1 MKILMGKKATQ
12 DYLNKIRTNSYSS
25 ISSDGNGY
33 FSKTY
38 ELEQY
43 IGKIIELTKKKGDD
57 FLVEISSKIDGVPF
71 GGIKVQ
77 KNILDESVSQISNKE
92 KEVILNTIERVK
104 LFQSKTLS
112 KSWFDEEKGYGEYV
126 RPIES
131 VGCYIPSGSAPLIS
145 TIIMTVVP
153 AKIAGV
159 KRIAVSSPTPGNQN
173 PNKYLLATAKLCGVD
188 EFYTYGGP
196 QAITA
201 MAYGTET
208 IPRVDL
214 ICGPGNIFVMNAKKQ
229 VYGDVG
235 VDGIFGPTETLIIC
249 DQSSNID
256 FVVSDLMAQAEH
268 DVLALPIVITNQMDL
283 ANSINSLYLEK
294 LSSLDRKDIIKKSME
309 RGFISIIN
317 EEEEMVEV
325 ANLIAAEHTTIPSEN
340 LIHLSKK
347 INSSGSLFLGEIS
360 SEVLA
365 DYVAGPSHVMP
376 TNGSARY
383 SSSLSTRTFTKNI
396 PVLSI
401 DKEEFDKICED
412 GELLASL
419 ESLDAHKNALTVRK
433 NFFTGEL
440 NEY

>member
-92 KEVILNTIERVK
+92 KKVILNTIERVK

-208 IPRVDL
+208 VPRVDL

-249 DQSSNID
+249 DKSSNID

-283 ANSINSLYLEK
+283 ANSINNLYLEK

-433 NFFTGEL
+433 NFFTGE
-440 NEY
+440 

>member
-57 FLVEISSKIDGVPF
+57 FLVEISSKIDGLPF

-92 KEVILNTIERVK
+92 KKVILNTIERVK

-145 TIIMTVVP
+145 TIIMTAVP

-208 IPRVDL
+208 VPRVDL

-283 ANSINSLYLEK
+283 ANSINNLYLKK

-433 NFFTGEL
+433 NFFTGE
-440 NEY
+440 

>member
-1 MKILMGKKATQ
+1 MKILMGKKATKH
-12 DYLNKIRTNSYSS
+12 YLNKIRTNSYSGITS
-25 ISSDGNGY
+25 NGNGY

-38 ELEQY
+38 KLEEY
-43 IGKIIELTKKKGDD
+43 VSKIIELTKEKGDD

-71 GGIKVQ
+71 GGIKIQ
-77 KNILDESVSQISNKE
+77 KNILDESVSQISDKE
-92 KEVILNTIERVK
+92 KKVILNTIERVK

-145 TIIMTVVP
+145 TIIMTAVP

-208 IPRVDL
+208 VPKVDL

-249 DQSSNID
+249 DKSSNID

-268 DVLALPIVITNQMDL
+268 DVLALPIVITNQIDL
-283 ANSINSLYLEK
+283 ANSINNLYLEK
-294 LSSLDRKDIIKKSME
+294 LSFLDRKDIIKKSME
-309 RGFISIIN
+309 RGFISIID

-433 NFFTGEL
+433 NFFTE
-440 NEY
+440 E

>member
-71 GGIKVQ
+71 GGIKVR
-77 KNILDESVSQISNKE
+77 KNILDESVSQISKKE

-256 FVVSDLMAQAEH
+256 FIVSDLMAQAEH

-283 ANSINSLYLEK
+283 ANSINNLYLKK

-433 NFFTGEL
+433 NFFTGE
-440 NEY
+440 

>member
-57 FLVEISSKIDGVPF
+57 FLVEISSKIDGLPF

-92 KEVILNTIERVK
+92 KKVILNTIERVK

-208 IPRVDL
+208 VPRVDL

-283 ANSINSLYLEK
+283 ANSINNLYLKK

-433 NFFTGEL
+433 NFFTGE
-440 NEY
+440 

>member
-57 FLVEISSKIDGVPF
+57 FLVEISSKIDGVQF
-71 GGIKVQ
+71 GGIKVR
-77 KNILDESVSQISNKE
+77 KNILDESVSQISKKE

-104 LFQSKTLS
+104 LFQSKTLT

-256 FVVSDLMAQAEH
+256 FIVSDLMAQAEH

-433 NFFTGEL
+433 NFFTGE
-440 NEY
+440 

>member
-71 GGIKVQ
+71 GGIKVR
-77 KNILDESVSQISNKE
+77 KNILDESVSQISKKE

-283 ANSINSLYLEK
+283 ANSINNLYLEK

-433 NFFTGEL
+433 NFFTGE
-440 NEY
+440 

>member
-1 MKILMGKKATQ
+1 MKILMGKKATKH
-12 DYLNKIRTNSYSS
+12 YLNKIRTNSYSGITS
-25 ISSDGNGY
+25 NGNGY

-38 ELEQY
+38 KLEQY

-57 FLVEISSKIDGVPF
+57 FLVEISSKIDGIPF

-77 KNILDESVSQISNKE
+77 KNILDESVSQISDKE
-92 KEVILNTIERVK
+92 KKVILNTIERVK

-145 TIIMTVVP
+145 TIIMTAVP

-208 IPRVDL
+208 VPRVDL

-268 DVLALPIVITNQMDL
+268 DVLALPIVITNQIDL
-283 ANSINSLYLEK
+283 ANSINNLYLEK

-433 NFFTGEL
+433 NFFTGE
-440 NEY
+440 

>member
-12 DYLNKIRTNSYSS
+12 DYLTKIRTNSYSS

-38 ELEQY
+38 KLEQY

-57 FLVEISSKIDGVPF
+57 FLVEISSKIDGIPF

-77 KNILDESVSQISNKE
+77 KNILDESVSQISDKE
-92 KEVILNTIERVK
+92 KKVILNTIERVK

-145 TIIMTVVP
+145 TIIMTAVP

-208 IPRVDL
+208 VPRVDL

-268 DVLALPIVITNQMDL
+268 DVLALPIVITNQIDL
-283 ANSINSLYLEK
+283 ANSINNLYLEK

-433 NFFTGEL
+433 NFFTGE
-440 NEY
+440 

>member
-1 MKILMGKKATQ
+1 VKILIGKKATQ

-77 KNILDESVSQISNKE
+77 KNILDESVSLISNKE
-92 KEVILNTIERVK
+92 KKVILNTIERVK

-145 TIIMTVVP
+145 TIIMTAVP

-208 IPRVDL
+208 VPRVDL

-283 ANSINSLYLEK
+283 ANSINNLYLKK

-433 NFFTGEL
+433 NFFTGE
-440 NEY
+440 

>member
-92 KEVILNTIERVK
+92 KKVILNTIERVK

-208 IPRVDL
+208 VPKVDL

-283 ANSINSLYLEK
+283 ANSINNLYLEK

-419 ESLDAHKNALTVRK
+419 ESLEAHKNALTVRK
-433 NFFTGEL
+433 NFFTGE
-440 NEY
+440 

>member
-1 MKILMGKKATQ
+1 
-12 DYLNKIRTNSYSS
+12 
-25 ISSDGNGY
+25 
-33 FSKTY
+33 
-38 ELEQY
+38 
-43 IGKIIELTKKKGDD
+43 
-57 FLVEISSKIDGVPF
+57 
-71 GGIKVQ
+71 
-77 KNILDESVSQISNKE
+77 
-92 KEVILNTIERVK
+92 
-104 LFQSKTLS
+104 
-112 KSWFDEEKGYGEYV
+112 
-126 RPIES
+126 
-131 VGCYIPSGSAPLIS
+131 
-145 TIIMTVVP
+145 
-153 AKIAGV
+153 
-159 KRIAVSSPTPGNQN
+159 
-173 PNKYLLATAKLCGVD
+173 
-188 EFYTYGGP
+188 
-196 QAITA
+196 
-201 MAYGTET
+201 
-208 IPRVDL
+208 
-214 ICGPGNIFVMNAKKQ
+214 MNAKKQ

-283 ANSINSLYLEK
+283 ANSINNLYLKK

-433 NFFTGEL
+433 NFFTGE
-440 NEY
+440 

>member
-1 MKILMGKKATQ
+1 M
-12 DYLNKIRTNSYSS
+12 
-25 ISSDGNGY
+25 
-33 FSKTY
+33 
-38 ELEQY
+38 
-43 IGKIIELTKKKGDD
+43 
-57 FLVEISSKIDGVPF
+57 
-71 GGIKVQ
+71 
-77 KNILDESVSQISNKE
+77 SQISKKE

-159 KRIAVSSPTPGNQN
+159 KRIAVSSPTLGNQN

-256 FVVSDLMAQAEH
+256 FIVSDLMAQAEH

-433 NFFTGEL
+433 NFFTGE
-440 NEY
+440 

>member
-57 FLVEISSKIDGVPF
+57 FLVEISSKIDGIPF

-92 KEVILNTIERVK
+92 KKVILNTIERVK

-433 NFFTGEL
+433 NFFTGE
-440 NEY
+440 

>member
-38 ELEQY
+38 KLEQY

-57 FLVEISSKIDGVPF
+57 FLVEISSKIDGIPF

-77 KNILDESVSQISNKE
+77 KNILDESVSLISNKE
-92 KEVILNTIERVK
+92 KKVILNTIERVK

-145 TIIMTVVP
+145 TIIMTAVP

-208 IPRVDL
+208 VPRVDL

-268 DVLALPIVITNQMDL
+268 DVLALPIVITNQIDL
-283 ANSINSLYLEK
+283 ANSINNLYLEK

-433 NFFTGEL
+433 NFFTGE
-440 NEY
+440 

>member
-57 FLVEISSKIDGVPF
+57 FLVEISSKIDGVSF

-92 KEVILNTIERVK
+92 KKVILNTIERVK

-208 IPRVDL
+208 VPRVDL

-249 DQSSNID
+249 DKSSNID

-283 ANSINSLYLEK
+283 ANSINNLYLEK

-433 NFFTGEL
+433 NFFTGE
-440 NEY
+440 

>member
-38 ELEQY
+38 KLEQY

-57 FLVEISSKIDGVPF
+57 FLVEISSKIDGIPF

-77 KNILDESVSQISNKE
+77 KNILDESVSLISNKE
-92 KEVILNTIERVK
+92 KKVILNTIERVK

-145 TIIMTVVP
+145 TIIMTAVP

-208 IPRVDL
+208 VPRVDL

-283 ANSINSLYLEK
+283 ANSINNLYLKK

-433 NFFTGEL
+433 NFFTGE
-440 NEY
+440 

>member
-38 ELEQY
+38 KLEQY

-57 FLVEISSKIDGVPF
+57 FLVEISSKIDGIPF

-77 KNILDESVSQISNKE
+77 KNILDESVSQISDKE
-92 KEVILNTIERVK
+92 KKVILNTIERVK

-145 TIIMTVVP
+145 TIIMTAVP

-208 IPRVDL
+208 VPRVDL

-268 DVLALPIVITNQMDL
+268 DENAQAILITT
-283 ANSINSLYLEK
+283 
-294 LSSLDRKDIIKKSME
+294 KKSFLRDVE
-309 RGFISIIN
+309 KELSVLVEDQPRSEIILKSLRN
-317 EEEEMVEV
+317 HG
-325 ANLIAAEHTTIPSEN
+325 ALIQARDLGEAFEIVNYIAPEHLELSMQNPRE
-340 LIHLSKK
+340 HLPRIKHAGA
-347 INSSGSLFLGEIS
+347 IFLGKYTPES
-360 SEVLA
+360 FG
-365 DYVAGPSHVMP
+365 DYCAGPNHVLP
-376 TNGSARY
+376 TSGSARFASPLGVY
-383 SSSLSTRTFTKNI
+383 DFQKRT
-396 PVLSI
+396 SI
-401 DKEEFDKICED
+401 IECNAE
-412 GELLASL
+412 
-419 ESLDAHKNALTVRK
+419 NALEIGSVAFNIANAEGLTAHARSAIMRTNSK
-433 NFFTGEL
+433 
-440 NEY
+440 

>member
-71 GGIKVQ
+71 GGIKVR
-77 KNILDESVSQISNKE
+77 KNILDESVSQISKKE

-159 KRIAVSSPTPGNQN
+159 KRIAVSSPTLGNQN

-283 ANSINSLYLEK
+283 ANSINSLYLKK

-433 NFFTGEL
+433 NFFSGE
-440 NEY
+440 

>member
-1 MKILMGKKATQ
+1 MKILIGKKATQ

-57 FLVEISSKIDGVPF
+57 FLVEISSKIDGIPF

-77 KNILDESVSQISNKE
+77 KNILDESVSQISDKE
-92 KEVILNTIERVK
+92 KKVILNTIERVK

-145 TIIMTVVP
+145 TIIMTAVP

-208 IPRVDL
+208 VPRVDL

-268 DVLALPIVITNQMDL
+268 DVLALPIVITNQIDL
-283 ANSINSLYLEK
+283 ANSINNLYLEK

-433 NFFTGEL
+433 NFFTGE
-440 NEY
+440 

>member
-57 FLVEISSKIDGVPF
+57 FLVEISSKIDGVSF

-92 KEVILNTIERVK
+92 KKVILNTIERVK

-208 IPRVDL
+208 VPRVDL

-283 ANSINSLYLEK
+283 ANSINNLYLEK

-433 NFFTGEL
+433 NFFTGE
-440 NEY
+440 

>member
-71 GGIKVQ
+71 GGIKVR
-77 KNILDESVSQISNKE
+77 KNILDESVSQISKKE

-159 KRIAVSSPTPGNQN
+159 KRIAVSSPTLGNQN

-433 NFFTGEL
+433 NFFTGE
-440 NEY
+440 

>member
-92 KEVILNTIERVK
+92 KKVILNTIERVK

-208 IPRVDL
+208 VPRVDL

-249 DQSSNID
+249 DKSSNID

-283 ANSINSLYLEK
+283 ANSINNLYLKK

-433 NFFTGEL
+433 NFFTGE
-440 NEY
+440 

>member
-12 DYLNKIRTNSYSS
+12 DYLNKIRTNSYSN

-71 GGIKVQ
+71 GGIKVR
-77 KNILDESVSQISNKE
+77 KNILDESVSQISKKE

-283 ANSINSLYLEK
+283 ANSINSLYLKK

-419 ESLDAHKNALTVRK
+419 ESLDAHKNALTIRK
-433 NFFTGEL
+433 NFFTGE
-440 NEY
+440 

>member
-38 ELEQY
+38 KLEQY

-77 KNILDESVSQISNKE
+77 KNILDESVSLISNKE
-92 KEVILNTIERVK
+92 KKVILNTIERVK

-145 TIIMTVVP
+145 TIIMTAVP

-208 IPRVDL
+208 VPRVDL

-283 ANSINSLYLEK
+283 ANSINNLYLKK

-433 NFFTGEL
+433 NFFTGE
-440 NEY
+440 

>member
-1 MKILMGKKATQ
+1 MKILIGKKATQ

-38 ELEQY
+38 KLEQY

-57 FLVEISSKIDGVPF
+57 FLVEISSKIDGIPF

-77 KNILDESVSQISNKE
+77 KNILDESVSQISDKE
-92 KEVILNTIERVK
+92 KKVILNTIERVK

-145 TIIMTVVP
+145 TIIMTAVP

-208 IPRVDL
+208 VPRVDL

-268 DVLALPIVITNQMDL
+268 DVLALPIVITNQIDL
-283 ANSINSLYLEK
+283 ANSINNLYLEK

-433 NFFTGEL
+433 NFFTGE
-440 NEY
+440 

>member
-77 KNILDESVSQISNKE
+77 KNILDESVSLISNKE
-92 KEVILNTIERVK
+92 KKVILNTIERVK

-145 TIIMTVVP
+145 TIIMTAVP

-208 IPRVDL
+208 VPRVDL

-268 DVLALPIVITNQMDL
+268 DVLALPIVITNQIDL
-283 ANSINSLYLEK
+283 ANSINNLYLEK

-433 NFFTGEL
+433 NFFTGE
-440 NEY
+440 

>member
-57 FLVEISSKIDGVPF
+57 FLVEISSKIDGIPF

-77 KNILDESVSQISNKE
+77 KNILDESVSQISDKE
-92 KEVILNTIERVK
+92 KKVILNTIERVK

-145 TIIMTVVP
+145 TIIMTAVP

-208 IPRVDL
+208 VPRVDL

-268 DVLALPIVITNQMDL
+268 DVLALPIVITNQIDL
-283 ANSINSLYLEK
+283 ANSINNLYLEK

-419 ESLDAHKNALTVRK
+419 ESLDAHKNALTIRK
-433 NFFTGEL
+433 NFFTGE
-440 NEY
+440 

>member
-57 FLVEISSKIDGVPF
+57 FLVEISSKIDGVSF

-92 KEVILNTIERVK
+92 KKVILNTIERVK

-208 IPRVDL
+208 VPRVDL

-249 DQSSNID
+249 DKSSNID

-283 ANSINSLYLEK
+283 ANSINNLYLEK

-396 PVLSI
+396 PVLSM

-433 NFFTGEL
+433 NFFTGE
-440 NEY
+440 

>member
-57 FLVEISSKIDGVPF
+57 FLVEISSKIDGIPF

-77 KNILDESVSQISNKE
+77 KNILDESVSQISDKE
-92 KEVILNTIERVK
+92 KKVILNTIERVK

-208 IPRVDL
+208 VPRVDL

-249 DQSSNID
+249 DQYSNID
-256 FVVSDLMAQAEH
+256 FIVSDLMAQAEH

-325 ANLIAAEHTTIPSEN
+325 ANLIAAEHTSIPSEN

-433 NFFTGEL
+433 NFFTGE
-440 NEY
+440 

>member
-1 MKILMGKKATQ
+1 MKILIGKKATQ

-38 ELEQY
+38 KLEQY

-57 FLVEISSKIDGVPF
+57 FLVEISSKIDGIPF

-77 KNILDESVSQISNKE
+77 KNILDEAVSQISDKE
-92 KEVILNTIERVK
+92 KKVILNTIERVK

-145 TIIMTVVP
+145 TIIMTAVP

-208 IPRVDL
+208 VPRVDL

-283 ANSINSLYLEK
+283 ANSINNLYLKK

-433 NFFTGEL
+433 NFFTGE
-440 NEY
+440 

>member
-57 FLVEISSKIDGVPF
+57 FLVEISSKIDGIPF

-77 KNILDESVSQISNKE
+77 KNILDESVSQISDKE
-92 KEVILNTIERVK
+92 KKVILNTIERVK

-433 NFFTGEL
+433 NFFTGE
-440 NEY
+440 

>member
-71 GGIKVQ
+71 GGIKVR
-77 KNILDESVSQISNKE
+77 KNILDESVSQISKKE

-256 FVVSDLMAQAEH
+256 FIVSDLMAQAEH

-419 ESLDAHKNALTVRK
+419 ESLDAHKNALTIRK
-433 NFFTGEL
+433 NFFTGE
-440 NEY
+440 

>member
-57 FLVEISSKIDGVPF
+57 FLVEISSKIDGLPF

-92 KEVILNTIERVK
+92 KKVILNTIERVK

-208 IPRVDL
+208 VPRVDL

-283 ANSINSLYLEK
+283 ANSINNLYLEK

-433 NFFTGEL
+433 NFFTGE
-440 NEY
+440 

>member
-38 ELEQY
+38 KLEQY

-57 FLVEISSKIDGVPF
+57 FLVEISSKIDGIPF

-77 KNILDESVSQISNKE
+77 KNILDESVSQISDKE
-92 KEVILNTIERVK
+92 KKVILNTIERVK

-145 TIIMTVVP
+145 TIIMTAVP

-208 IPRVDL
+208 VPRVDL

-268 DVLALPIVITNQMDL
+268 DVLALPIVITNQIDL
-283 ANSINSLYLEK
+283 ANSINNLYLEK

-396 PVLSI
+396 PVLKYLVDERI
-401 DKEEFDKICED
+401 
-412 GELLASL
+412 LLNSRRYL
-419 ESLDAHKNALTVRK
+419 
-433 NFFTGEL
+433 
-440 NEY
+440 

>member
-71 GGIKVQ
+71 GGIKVR
-77 KNILDESVSQISNKE
+77 KNILDESVSQISKKE

-159 KRIAVSSPTPGNQN
+159 KRIAVSSPTLGNQN

-256 FVVSDLMAQAEH
+256 FIVSDLMAQAEH

-433 NFFTGEL
+433 NFFTGE
-440 NEY
+440 

>member
-1 MKILMGKKATQ
+1 MKILIGKKATQ

-38 ELEQY
+38 KLEQY

-77 KNILDESVSQISNKE
+77 KNILDESVSLISNKE
-92 KEVILNTIERVK
+92 KKVILNTIERVK

-145 TIIMTVVP
+145 TIIMTAVP

-208 IPRVDL
+208 VPRVDL

-283 ANSINSLYLEK
+283 ANSINNLYLKK

-433 NFFTGEL
+433 NFFTGE
-440 NEY
+440 

>member
-92 KEVILNTIERVK
+92 KKVILNTIERVK

-145 TIIMTVVP
+145 TIIMTAVP

-208 IPRVDL
+208 VPRVDL

-249 DQSSNID
+249 DKSSNID

-268 DVLALPIVITNQMDL
+268 DVLALPIVITNQIDL
-283 ANSINSLYLEK
+283 ANSINNLYLEK

-433 NFFTGEL
+433 NFFTGE
-440 NEY
+440 

>member
-71 GGIKVQ
+71 GGIKVR
-77 KNILDESVSQISNKE
+77 KNILDESVSQISKKE

-412 GELLASL
+412 GEL
-419 ESLDAHKNALTVRK
+419 
-433 NFFTGEL
+433 
-440 NEY
+440 